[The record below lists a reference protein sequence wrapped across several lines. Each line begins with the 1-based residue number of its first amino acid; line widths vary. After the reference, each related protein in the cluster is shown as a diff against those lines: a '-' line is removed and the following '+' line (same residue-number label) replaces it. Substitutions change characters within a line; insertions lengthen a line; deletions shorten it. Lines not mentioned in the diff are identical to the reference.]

1 MDMSSLLA
9 QLEKKRA
16 GIGIS
21 ITTYKCP
28 KCQDTGHI
36 IHRDGF
42 VISVEDCECEIRRR
56 NEKRIERSGL
66 SDLLGKYTFDKYLT
80 KNDKAA
86 AIKAAAER
94 YADSEG
100 GEWFV
105 ITGRPGSG
113 KTHICTAIIGR
124 LIEKGLDCRYMLWR
138 DAVRELKALVNDA
151 ESYREK
157 MDTFKRAEVLY
168 IDDFLKG
175 TVTDA
180 DINVAF
186 ELLNFRYIQN
196 KKTIIS
202 GERSIAEVL
211 KLDEAVGSRI
221 YERSK
226 GYLIQSA
233 ADNWRLQ

>member
-1 MDMSSLLA
+1 M
-9 QLEKKRA
+9 
-16 GIGIS
+16 
-21 ITTYKCP
+21 TYKCP

-36 IHRDGF
+36 IHRNGF
-42 VISVEDCECEIRRR
+42 EISVEDCECEIRRR
-56 NEKRIERSGL
+56 NDMRIERSGL
-66 SDLLGKYTFDKYLT
+66 KDLLKSYTFDSYRAENEKT
-80 KNDKAA
+80 A
-86 AIKAAAER
+86 AIKASAES
-94 YADSEG
+94 YANSG
-100 GEWFV
+100 GGKWFV

-157 MDTFKRAEVLY
+157 IDAYKRAEVLY

-175 TVTDA
+175 TVSDA
-180 DINVAF
+180 DMNVAF
-186 ELLNFRYIQN
+186 ELLNFRYNQS
-196 KKTIIS
+196 KKTVIS

-221 YERSK
+221 YERGK
-226 GYLIQSA
+226 GYLIQTA
-233 ADNWRLQ
+233 AENWRLQ